1 MLVLCEEFACGF
13 QLVTHYA
20 EKFLALLKDVQVDER
35 CFVVGCARPPLHTID
50 VCLAQGREL
59 FFAEFGLLEHSFF
72 VVEAASGEHLASL
85 VHQIADAVADG
96 AELFHKG
103 RRYGVEVVVDMLLY
117 RLEQPLQAVDE
128 LLVAVGAKMEPGVVF
143 QRDVLGNAVQG
154 DKLTVAHPFQL
165 FLLVFQQLLRGA
177 QPFKVLRRQTVEDAV
192 VLFGGET
199 AGVALR
205 VADMWGVL

>member
-72 VVEAASGEHLASL
+72 VVEAASGEYQFS
-85 VHQIADAVADG
+85 
-96 AELFHKG
+96 
-103 RRYGVEVVVDMLLY
+103 
-117 RLEQPLQAVDE
+117 
-128 LLVAVGAKMEPGVVF
+128 
-143 QRDVLGNAVQG
+143 VLNSFC
-154 DKLTVAHPFQL
+154 KENL
-165 FLLVFQQLLRGA
+165 
-177 QPFKVLRRQTVEDAV
+177 
-192 VLFGGET
+192 
-199 AGVALR
+199 
-205 VADMWGVL
+205 